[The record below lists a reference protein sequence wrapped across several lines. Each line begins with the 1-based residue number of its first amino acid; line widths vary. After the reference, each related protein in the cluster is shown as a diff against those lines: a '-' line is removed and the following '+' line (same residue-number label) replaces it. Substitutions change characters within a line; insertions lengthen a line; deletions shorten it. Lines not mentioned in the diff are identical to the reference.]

1 MGSAGSLA
9 KEAHEATEPRTTD
22 PPVALPGTSFH
33 RALLSLL
40 CIFRLVKALTL
51 ARSADPLT
59 QTGVV
64 AAGEDEDGVDEAL
77 AKDRELAEQEK
88 LFLKCLRKRAE
99 RETKRKQEKEEK
111 RAAAKKLKEQ
121 ALEAAF
127 DNELDLLLKLFD
139 QGPSVEP
146 ECADEHGTT
155 LLSEACAGNA
165 KEVVEMLLGEAC
177 DPNAIGRY
185 HRSPLWRAAY
195 AGNHEL
201 IRMLLRSGGDPRE
214 CDEQGA
220 RPIDVASNAESREF
234 LVTWDPS
241 STDRIKEDKRKAA
254 KNAEKEEKA
263 KFQRQQQELS
273 DSLEEAER
281 KRQVSRRSVCAQSA
295 TETGTHARSVGSELV
310 RARKLLADYRQQ
322 KVSFAE
328 QGAAEKIAELEP
340 LIEGAE
346 ASVKLFEASVQEWEW
361 KSSRARLKMSDL
373 EQAKK
378 EKEAKAAGK
387 FRGFRVQVSCES
399 LEDLDFLLPRL
410 NKSLE
415 AVEDFSWK
423 DVDLVSGDSLIREG
437 AFKHLKASE
446 FNKNFL
452 ETYGRLPAE
461 PEETEEGA
469 ENEEPPFPI
478 TLGFARGF
486 NRVIPIKAIADVLL
500 KDVGGLRAQDGR
512 WPFVV
517 DPSGRT
523 STFIKYTGAAVY
535 TIVELQD
542 MESMRLRRALLN
554 SMLNGGAILIDLG
567 SFDMKIEVVAEK
579 FNDLEKGLFAKLLDR
594 SVLYSYLFPRRFK
607 TLITKESRLHELA
620 KDFQI
625 SNLLDT
631 FWGRFVFGFV
641 TSFSDPDLEFA
652 KQLLG

>member
-1 MGSAGSLA
+1 MGAGASLA
-9 KEAHEATEPRTTD
+9 KDSLSDASDAQIRS
-22 PPVALPGTSFH
+22 ALGQ
-33 RALLSLL
+33 LSSAEWAK
-40 CIFRLVKALTL
+40 VNEALTL
-51 ARSADPLT
+51 ASAAAPVTSTTDV
-59 QTGVV
+59 VV
-64 AAGEDEDGVDEAL
+64 AAGENEDGVDEAL
-77 AKDRELAEQEK
+77 AQELAEQEK

-99 RETKRKQEKEEK
+99 REAKKKLEKEEK
-111 RAAAKKLKEQ
+111 KAAAKKLKEE
-121 ALEAAF
+121 AMEAAF
-127 DNELDLLLKLFD
+127 DNELDVLLKLFD
-139 QGPSVEP
+139 QGVEP

-195 AGNHEL
+195 AGNEEL

-220 RPIDVASNAESREF
+220 RPIDVASNAASREY
-234 LVTWDPS
+234 LLTWDPA

-263 KFQRQQQELS
+263 KFQRQKQELS
-273 DSLEEAER
+273 DSLEESER
-281 KRQVSRRSVCAQSA
+281 KRQISR
-295 TETGTHARSVGSELV
+295 SELF
-310 RARKLLADYRQQ
+310 RAKKLLADYRQQ
-322 KVSFAE
+322 KVFFAE
-328 QGAAEKIAELEP
+328 QGQAEKIAELEP

-346 ASVKLFEASVQEWEW
+346 ASVKLFESSVQEWDW
-361 KSSRARLKMSDL
+361 KASRARLKMNDL

-387 FRGFRVQVSCES
+387 FRGFRVEILCNA
-399 LEDLDFLLPRL
+399 LEDMDLLLPRL
-410 NKSLE
+410 GKTLE
-415 AVEDFSWK
+415 VVEDFTWN
-423 DVDLVSGDSLIREG
+423 DMELVVGDAMIREG
-437 AFKHLKASE
+437 AFSHLKPSD
-446 FNKNFL
+446 FNRDFL
-452 ETYGRLPAE
+452 QTYGRLPPE
-461 PEETEEGA
+461 PEAEEEEGEGA
-469 ENEEPPFPI
+469 QKDEPTFPV

-500 KDVGGLRAQDGR
+500 KDVGGLRAKDGR

-542 MESMRLRRALLN
+542 MDSMRLRRAFLN
-554 SMLNGGAILIDLG
+554 SLLNGGVILIDLG
-567 SFDMKIEVVAEK
+567 SFGMKIDVVADK

-607 TLITKESRLHELA
+607 TLISKELA
-620 KDFQI
+620 QDFQI
-625 SNLLDT
+625 SAFLDHSL
-631 FWGRFVFGFV
+631 GKFVFGFV
-641 TSFSDPDLEFA
+641 TSFRDPDLDFA
-652 KQLLG
+652 KQFYTINVKSDDDADA